1 MTINV
6 GRTDRIRRF
15 VLSVLYMAALYLL
28 LDGNERFLAL
38 LAVIPMTTAIT
49 GYCWHYAM
57 LGVDTRSEE
66 EKAGSEVPLM
76 GGHMHTKGV

>member
-15 VLSVLYMAALYLL
+15 VLSALYMAALYLI
-28 LDGNERFLAL
+28 LDGNERYLAL

-66 EKAGSEVPLM
+66 EKTASEATLM
-76 GGHMHTKGV
+76 GGHMSPRGA